1 MRSFLLCTGKHKIF
15 YAGRGVKGG
24 GVSGNGVSML
34 PDCKSP
40 NFFMPKIGR
49 GALFSLVEVRA
60 GGGIRKG
67 EKAQKIVYRERQ

>member
-1 MRSFLLCTGKHKIF
+1 
-15 YAGRGVKGG
+15 
-24 GVSGNGVSML
+24 ML

-40 NFFMPKIGR
+40 YFFMPKIGR